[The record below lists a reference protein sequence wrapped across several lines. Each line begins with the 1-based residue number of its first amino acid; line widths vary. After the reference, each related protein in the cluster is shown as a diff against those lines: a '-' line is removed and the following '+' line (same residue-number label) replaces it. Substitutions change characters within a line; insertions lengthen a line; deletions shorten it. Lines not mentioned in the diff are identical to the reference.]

1 MQAFLAPVELPVEAA
16 ESVDTAITPLDIEA
30 PDGAGEPP
38 LVLDGPPEVDDSL
51 LSGPPLDV
59 EPPPE
64 SIGEDDAPKAAKEL
78 IVFLEPDDGTEPIRF
93 LDGPP
98 RIAEEL
104 PIEFIPDDP
113 GLEPQTMVPDYAP
126 KFLLPFPVDGDWIM
140 PAEIDWM
147 AELAFAD
154 DEPLT
159 ADVWLAG
166 AAADPIAQAGEAPIA
181 LPLEIT
187 AAGSL
192 TDILAD
198 CDIMP
203 IPENQGP
210 DAQDDS
216 IETTQGTAVDGTV
229 ASNDSDPDGDD
240 LTFFVEDGPVDGSIE
255 FYLDG
260 TYTYTPDPG
269 FSGQDT
275 FTYEASDGNGGTD
288 IATVTIT
295 VDAVEVCM
303 MTPINLGPDAQD
315 DTNTTQQDTAVDGT
329 VATNDSDPDGDSLMF
344 FVEDGPVDGSI
355 EFYQDGTYTYTPDPG
370 FSGQDAF
377 TYEACDGN
385 GGTDIATV
393 TITIDAAPNNAPV
406 AVKDYNAM
414 TTCDITVTGNVLDN
428 DSDADCDGLTATLVS
443 GPASGTATLEADG
456 AYTYTPNPGFI
467 GHDVFVY
474 EISDGNGGTSISDVC
489 IEVTPPDNLAPDA
502 VDDTMQTG
510 FNTTVTGDVLI
521 NDTDAEGDTLIASLV
536 NGPANGTVTLET
548 DGTYTYTYTPNAEF
562 SGTDT
567 FTYEIS
573 DQQCG
578 TDTACV
584 TIDVAPQPNECP
596 EAVNDDFATCEDETL
611 TGNVLINDGDVDGD
625 TLTASPLTDVLTSE
639 GGLVTL
645 HQDGS
650 FIYMPASGFSGVDT
664 FTYSMSDGNGGTATA
679 TVSITV
685 HDIADPQDDLFS
697 GDEGTSIA
705 GDVILNDGTVTAGS
719 SVVVVDGPANG
730 TLTLNT
736 DGTFNYLPND
746 GFCGEDSFSYA
757 INGPCQPSETANVR
771 LVVSEIVWYTTI
783 VSAGNNGQVWGDPH
797 FEGDDGGLYDVQ
809 GEAGHIYNL
818 LSDYGLQ
825 VNALFVPWEGHA
837 GSTMVGAIGVRIGND
852 LIQANLS
859 GTDVNGVELQAGG
872 SRVIGATTVEFDG
885 EYTTVTT
892 AEYKLEFRRREG
904 WMNMK
909 LDAIDPFADNI
920 APHGL
925 WGLTVDGDADPRNG
939 DYFKDNWNY
948 ALQGGGALDTVD
960 EDGNLVVS
968 QRGDDSAYKLYEVAN
983 LYSTEA
989 LNIAGDPFFR
999 FDAAEGTG
1007 LERV

>member
-1 MQAFLAPVELPVEAA
+1 VQAFLAPVELPVEAA

-240 LTFFVEDGPVDGSIE
+240 LTFFVEDGPVDGSLE

-370 FSGQDAF
+370 FSGQDTF
-377 TYEACDGN
+377 TYEASDGN

-489 IEVTPPDNLAPDA
+489 IDVTPPDNLAPDA

-548 DGTYTYTYTPNAEF
+548 DGTYTYTPNAEF

-664 FTYSMSDGNGGTATA
+664 LTYSMSDGNGGTATA

-771 LVVSEIVWYTTI
+771 LVVSEIVWNTTI

>member
-443 GPASGTATLEADG
+443 GPANGTATLEADG

-771 LVVSEIVWYTTI
+771 LVVSEIVWNTTI
-783 VSAGNNGQVWGDPH
+783 VSAGNSGQVWGDPH

>member
-229 ASNDSDPDGDD
+229 AINDSDADGDD
-240 LTFFVEDGPVDGSIE
+240 LTFYVEDGPVSGSGSID
-255 FYLDG
+255 FYDDG
-260 TYTYTPDPG
+260 
-269 FSGQDT
+269 
-275 FTYEASDGNGGTD
+275 
-288 IATVTIT
+288 
-295 VDAVEVCM
+295 
-303 MTPINLGPDAQD
+303 
-315 DTNTTQQDTAVDGT
+315 
-329 VATNDSDPDGDSLMF
+329 
-344 FVEDGPVDGSI
+344 
-355 EFYQDGTYTYTPDPG
+355 
-370 FSGQDAF
+370 
-377 TYEACDGN
+377 
-385 GGTDIATV
+385 
-393 TITIDAAPNNAPV
+393 
-406 AVKDYNAM
+406 
-414 TTCDITVTGNVLDN
+414 
-428 DSDADCDGLTATLVS
+428 
-443 GPASGTATLEADG
+443 
-456 AYTYTPNPGFI
+456 
-467 GHDVFVY
+467 
-474 EISDGNGGTSISDVC
+474 
-489 IEVTPPDNLAPDA
+489 
-502 VDDTMQTG
+502 
-510 FNTTVTGDVLI
+510 
-521 NDTDAEGDTLIASLV
+521 
-536 NGPANGTVTLET
+536 
-548 DGTYTYTYTPNAEF
+548 TYTYTPNAEF

-664 FTYSMSDGNGGTATA
+664 LTYSMSDGNGGTATE

-904 WMNMK
+904 WMNIK

-968 QRGDDSAYKLYEVAN
+968 QRGDDSAYN

>member
-1 MQAFLAPVELPVEAA
+1 VQAFLAPVELPVEAA

-275 FTYEASDGNGGTD
+275 FTYEA
-288 IATVTIT
+288 
-295 VDAVEVCM
+295 
-303 MTPINLGPDAQD
+303 
-315 DTNTTQQDTAVDGT
+315 
-329 VATNDSDPDGDSLMF
+329 
-344 FVEDGPVDGSI
+344 
-355 EFYQDGTYTYTPDPG
+355 
-370 FSGQDAF
+370 
-377 TYEACDGN
+377 CDGN

-443 GPASGTATLEADG
+443 GPANGTATLEADG